1 MRSIKF
7 YTIITL
13 LLAIVAIGCKT
24 HTSSATPQKNKK
36 GDYNQYFKTEADKI
50 RFDDYFFEGTK
61 LRVTDRYDEA
71 IPKFEECLSITD
83 KVAEVYYQLYICYS
97 AIGRTGEAEM
107 LNKAIAL
114 EPKNS
119 WYLEEKVEVLK
130 NNRRYQEA
138 ADVYLQLI
146 EVQPNQLQYYE
157 DAGNLLIQAGKHEEA
172 IKILDKMESKFGISE
187 EIIRKKENLYL
198 YLNRPFMAIAEV
210 QKLVSAMP
218 GNTEYM
224 GLLAELYA
232 AAGQNENALEYF
244 TKILAISPNNGK
256 AHFGMA
262 NIYRQLGDSAN
273 TAKSLLFGFTD
284 PEVSL
289 KEKINVLLSM
299 VPMGDSDTNYRNQ
312 VLDLART
319 MVMAH
324 PLESQSHAMYG
335 DLLFGNKQLKDAL
348 VEYEVALKLDANN
361 QRLWQQTLSAC
372 EQLSE
377 YKKLDEKSDEAL
389 ELFPNKLVFYYYSAT
404 AAYHIK
410 NYKKAAATA
419 QAGIDMAMAD
429 NFLNMGLYSIA
440 GDAYYKLKEY
450 TLCYLSF
457 DAALGIDPNNSYVLN
472 NYAYY
477 LSEQGERLEKALAMA
492 KQALEIHP
500 ESPSYLDTYG
510 WILYKTSRYDD
521 AVTYIEKAHKIAPND
536 KEILEHLG
544 DVNYRLG
551 NKDKAVEYWRKS
563 KEFGNDSAQLDK
575 KINEGKLTE

>member
-1 MRSIKF
+1 M
-7 YTIITL
+7 
-13 LLAIVAIGCKT
+13 
-24 HTSSATPQKNKK
+24 
-36 GDYNQYFKTEADKI
+36 
-50 RFDDYFFEGTK
+50 RFDDLFFDGSK
-61 LRVTDRYDEA
+61 LRVIDRYDEA
-71 IPKFEECLSITD
+71 ITKFEECLSITD
-83 KVAEVYYQLYICYS
+83 KVAEVYYQLYLCYNE
-97 AIGRTGEAEM
+97 IGRTGAAEV
-107 LNKAIAL
+107 LDKAIII
-114 EPKNS
+114 EPKNT
-119 WYLEEKVEVLK
+119 WYLEEKAEVLST
-130 NNRRYQEA
+130 NRRFQEA
-138 ADVYLQLI
+138 AAVYLQLI
-146 EVQPNQLQYYE
+146 DADPTKAQYYE
-157 DAGNLLIQAGKHEEA
+157 NAGNLLIQGGKHEEA
-172 IKILDKMESKFGISE
+172 IKVLDKMEAKFGITE

-198 YLNRPFMAIAEV
+198 YLNKPDKAIIEV
-210 QKLVSAMP
+210 QRLVDAMP
-218 GNTEYM
+218 TNPDYM
-224 GLLAELYA
+224 GLLAELLA
-232 AAGQNENALEYF
+232 ATGQNEKALEYF
-244 TKILAISPNNGK
+244 NKILSIYPNNGK

-273 TAKSLLFGFTD
+273 TAKSLQLGFID

-299 VPMGDSDTNYRNQ
+299 APMGDADTNYRNQ
-312 VLDLART
+312 VLHLART

-324 PLESQSHAMYG
+324 PLESQAHAMYG
-335 DLLFGNKQLKDAL
+335 DLLFGNRRLKEAL

-361 QRLWQQTLSAC
+361 QRLWQQMLSAC
-372 EQLSE
+372 EQLAD

-450 TLCYLSF
+450 SLCYLSF

-477 LSEQGERLEKALAMA
+477 LSEQGDRLEKALAMG
-492 KQALEIHP
+492 KRALEIHP

-510 WILYKTSRYDD
+510 WILYKTGRYDE
-521 AVTYIEKAHKIAPND
+521 ALTYIEKAHKITPND

-544 DVNYRLG
+544 DVSYRLG

-563 KEFGNDSAQLDK
+563 KEFGNDSALLDK